1 MELVT
6 ELPEVFKEFA
16 EQRRNSFLTVKEIK
30 DSGTPVIGTF
40 CTYFPQELA
49 IAMGAVVVS
58 LCSMSDETIPAAEK
72 VLPSNLCPLIKSSFG
87 FAKTDKCPFFYFS
100 DLIVGETTCD
110 GKKKMYEY
118 LGEFKPVYVMEI
130 PNKQSEQ
137 GILLWKN
144 EIIKMKEF
152 LENKFNVTITDEQIK
167 EAIHIKNQERKAL
180 KDLYEV
186 MKLDPVPMTGGD
198 LFKVLY
204 GSSYKLDKKAIP
216 AQIRSLEVK
225 IKEDYIK
232 EKKIEKKPRIL
243 VTGCPI
249 GGATEKV
256 IKAIED
262 NGGIVV
268 TYENCSGAKA
278 IDELVDENNPDV
290 YEALAKR
297 YLNIGCSVMTPN
309 PKRLELLDKL
319 IDEYKV
325 DGVVEVVLQA
335 CHTYNI
341 ETIGIKRF
349 VNEKKGKPYI
359 SVETDYST
367 ADIGQL
373 STRLTAFIEM
383 L

>member
-30 DSGTPVIGTF
+30 DSGIPVIGTF

-144 EIIKMKEF
+144 EIIRMKEF
-152 LENKFNVTITDEQIK
+152 LENKFNVTITEEQIK
-167 EAIHIKNQERKAL
+167 EAIHIKNEERKAL

-216 AQIRSLEVK
+216 GQIRSLEAK

>member
-152 LENKFNVTITDEQIK
+152 LENKFNVTITEEQIK
-167 EAIHIKNQERKAL
+167 EAIHIKNEERKAL

-216 AQIRSLEVK
+216 GQIRSLEAK